1 MKKIILKYK
10 LLFSIVF
17 MLKILIGIIF
27 VSVSICLQRIVDA
40 AVSGNS
46 QQFYRTILWAIGYFV
61 IVGLMDYLNRT
72 IEAYYMTKT
81 LCHFK
86 KKIFKGLF
94 RQDYTSFYKENT
106 SVYLSSLTN
115 DIHLMDKNY
124 INPAL
129 GIVMDLV
136 IIVGS
141 TGVLIWFNIW
151 IALAMILT
159 STIILFIPK
168 VFGNRLASTRARY
181 SEGLS
186 ELTKKLKDMFLGYEV
201 VKSYHMDDQIIEE
214 FQECNKEV
222 EKRNYTAIEATSRT
236 NALASYL
243 SIMTQLVAIGLGGYF
258 VIKGNLTIGT
268 LFAIVQLGVNLGEP
282 ITMIIEKITMIKSM
296 QVVKDRLLAFIDI
309 EDVDENRF
317 IELKEFKSSIQ
328 VEDVTFG
335 YEEGYDIL
343 KSVSLQFEKNKKY
356 AIVGASG
363 SGKSTLLKL
372 LLDEYIPRSGHITI
386 DGQQLQEVL
395 KSSLYQQLAIIHQ
408 NVYLFDKSLKE
419 NITLGKCFQ
428 ESEIEEAMQ
437 KSAINEFLNKRTY
450 GEDETLG
457 EDGNKL
463 SGGQRQRV
471 AIARALIQRKPIL
484 LLDEYTS
491 SLDSKVAYAIEDTI
505 LNLQDVTVV
514 SVTHK
519 LMDSLLKRYDR
530 IIVMED
536 GRVVEQGG
544 FQELLEKGQVFYKLY
559 HAEHQMKNTGE
570 DDTDAAS

>member
-1 MKKIILKYK
+1 
-10 LLFSIVF
+10 
-17 MLKILIGIIF
+17 
-27 VSVSICLQRIVDA
+27 
-40 AVSGNS
+40 
-46 QQFYRTILWAIGYFV
+46 
-61 IVGLMDYLNRT
+61 
-72 IEAYYMTKT
+72 
-81 LCHFK
+81 
-86 KKIFKGLF
+86 
-94 RQDYTSFYKENT
+94 
-106 SVYLSSLTN
+106 
-115 DIHLMDKNY
+115 MDKNY

-296 QVVKDRLLAFIDI
+296 QIVKDRLLAFIDI

-544 FQELLEKGQVFYKLY
+544 FQELLEKRQVFYKLY

-570 DDTDAAS
+570 DDTDAVS

>member
-86 KKIFKGLF
+86 KQIFKGLF
-94 RQDYTSFYKENT
+94 RQDYTNFYKENT

-168 VFGNRLASTRARY
+168 VSGNRLASTRARY

-214 FQECNKEV
+214 FQACNKEV

-309 EDVDENRF
+309 EDIDENRF
-317 IELKEFKSSIQ
+317 IELKEFKSNIQ

-395 KSSLYQQLAIIHQ
+395 KSSLYHQLAIIHQ

-428 ESEIEEAMQ
+428 ESEIEEAME

-491 SLDSKVAYAIEDTI
+491 SLDSKVAYAIEDII

-536 GRVVEQGG
+536 GRVVEQGD

-559 HAEHQMKNTGE
+559 HAEHQMKNTGK

>member
-296 QVVKDRLLAFIDI
+296 QIVKDRLLAFIDI

-544 FQELLEKGQVFYKLY
+544 FQELLEKRQVFYKLY

-570 DDTDAAS
+570 DDTDAVS

>member
-1 MKKIILKYK
+1 
-10 LLFSIVF
+10 
-17 MLKILIGIIF
+17 
-27 VSVSICLQRIVDA
+27 
-40 AVSGNS
+40 
-46 QQFYRTILWAIGYFV
+46 
-61 IVGLMDYLNRT
+61 
-72 IEAYYMTKT
+72 
-81 LCHFK
+81 
-86 KKIFKGLF
+86 
-94 RQDYTSFYKENT
+94 
-106 SVYLSSLTN
+106 
-115 DIHLMDKNY
+115 
-124 INPAL
+124 
-129 GIVMDLV
+129 
-136 IIVGS
+136 
-141 TGVLIWFNIW
+141 
-151 IALAMILT
+151 
-159 STIILFIPK
+159 
-168 VFGNRLASTRARY
+168 
-181 SEGLS
+181 
-186 ELTKKLKDMFLGYEV
+186 
-201 VKSYHMDDQIIEE
+201 
-214 FQECNKEV
+214 
-222 EKRNYTAIEATSRT
+222 
-236 NALASYL
+236 
-243 SIMTQLVAIGLGGYF
+243 
-258 VIKGNLTIGT
+258 
-268 LFAIVQLGVNLGEP
+268 
-282 ITMIIEKITMIKSM
+282 M

>member
-296 QVVKDRLLAFIDI
+296 QIVKDRLLAFIDI

>member
-1 MKKIILKYK
+1 MKRIILKYK

-86 KKIFKGLF
+86 KQIFKGLF

-129 GIVMDLV
+129 GIIMDLV

-181 SEGLS
+181 SKGLS

-214 FQECNKEV
+214 FQACNKEV

-309 EDVDENRF
+309 EDIDENRF
-317 IELKEFKSSIQ
+317 IELKEFKSNIQ

-395 KSSLYQQLAIIHQ
+395 KSSLYHQLAIIHQ

-428 ESEIEEAMQ
+428 ESEIEEAME

-536 GRVVEQGG
+536 GRVVEQGD

-559 HAEHQMKNTGE
+559 HAEHQMKNTGK

>member
-1 MKKIILKYK
+1 
-10 LLFSIVF
+10 

-296 QVVKDRLLAFIDI
+296 QIVKDRLLAFIDI

>member
-1 MKKIILKYK
+1 MKRIILKYK
-10 LLFSIVF
+10 LLFSIVS

-86 KKIFKGLF
+86 KQIFKGLF

-129 GIVMDLV
+129 GIIMDLV

-214 FQECNKEV
+214 FQACNKEV

-296 QVVKDRLLAFIDI
+296 QIVKDRLLAFIDI
-309 EDVDENRF
+309 EDIDENRF
-317 IELKEFKSSIQ
+317 IELKEFKSNIQ

-395 KSSLYQQLAIIHQ
+395 KSSLYHQLAIIHQ

-428 ESEIEEAMQ
+428 ESEIEEAME